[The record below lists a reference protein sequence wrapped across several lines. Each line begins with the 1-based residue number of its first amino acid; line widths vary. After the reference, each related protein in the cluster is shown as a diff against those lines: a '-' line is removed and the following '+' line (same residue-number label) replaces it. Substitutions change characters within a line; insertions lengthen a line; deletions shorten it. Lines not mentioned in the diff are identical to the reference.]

1 MIDNLNDVN
10 RVLLA
15 LETLE
20 AKKLRTPRHLLLR
33 YLAGEVIYGQNPPF
47 EPILE
52 FAKTVA
58 VVSERFNGMGLTD
71 LGRELLAQNA
81 VKTYELRPTQCALL
95 LRKCYLDGPFRSLTR
110 TLLGKFII
118 NPNNGRLTWSSID
131 SEPLGEAEWIGN
143 HLVQLGVV
151 ERTGPLLV
159 AAPTYNDVLIRFS
172 EEGADFT
179 EAQFRQ
185 VLRDKKL
192 VGNIAESF
200 VVQWERSRLKR
211 AGHTVEATC
220 VARISKLRV
229 NAGYDIN
236 SYDGPSPSL
245 AHDRFIEVKG
255 SGKTTVQF
263 VWTPSEMQKAL
274 ALGSRYWIY
283 FVGGIERRKRLVK
296 REPLMFRNP
305 RRTLTTGRGFTVEP
319 KGDMLILANK
329 CGRQLPQPAK
339 VAL

>member
-33 YLAGEVIYGQNPPF
+33 YLASEVIYGQNPPF

-52 FAKTVA
+52 FAKTLA
-58 VVSERFNGMGLTD
+58 VVSERLNALGLTD
-71 LGRELLAQNA
+71 LGRELLAQNGD
-81 VKTYELRPTQCALL
+81 KTYELRPTQCALL

-110 TLLGKFII
+110 AVVGKFVI
-118 NPNNGRLTWSSID
+118 NPTTRRLTWSSID

-143 HLVQLGVV
+143 HFVQLGVV
-151 ERTGPLLV
+151 ERDGPVLV
-159 AAPTYNDVLIRFS
+159 AAPTYNDVLVRFS
-172 EEGADFT
+172 EEADFT
-179 EAQFRQ
+179 EAQFRR
-185 VLRDKKL
+185 VLKDHKL

-200 VVQWERSRLKR
+200 VVQWEKSRLKR

-220 VARISKLRV
+220 VARISRVRV

-236 SYDGPSPSL
+236 SYDGASPL
-245 AHDRFIEVKG
+245 LTPDRFIEVKG
-255 SGKTTVQF
+255 SGKTTVRF
-263 VWTPSEMQKAL
+263 VWTPWEMQKAS

-283 FVGGIERRKRLVK
+283 FVGGIERRKRLVN
-296 REPLMFRNP
+296 REPVMIRNP
-305 RRTLTTGRGFTVEP
+305 RQTLTAGRGFKVEP
-319 KGDMLILANK
+319 KGEMLVLANK
-329 CGRQLPQPAK
+329 SGRQLTQPVK

>member
-20 AKKLRTPRHLLLR
+20 AKKLRTPRRLLLR
-33 YLAGEVIYGQNPPF
+33 YLEGDVVYGQNPPF

-52 FAKTVA
+52 FAKAVA
-58 VVSERFNGMGLTD
+58 IVSERFNGLGLTD
-71 LGRELLAQNA
+71 LGRALLAQNA
-81 VKTYELRPTQCALL
+81 VKTYELHPTQCALL
-95 LRKCYLDGPFRSLTR
+95 LRKCYLDGPFRYLTR
-110 TLLGKFII
+110 TLLGKFSV
-118 NPNNGRLTWSSID
+118 NPNDGRLTWSSID
-131 SEPLGEAEWIGN
+131 SEPLGDTEWIGN
-143 HLVQLGVV
+143 HFVQLGVAQRNGSV
-151 ERTGPLLV
+151 LV
-159 AAPTYNDVLIRFS
+159 AAPLYNDILIRFS

-179 EAQFRQ
+179 EAQFRR
-185 VLRDKKL
+185 VLKDKTL
-192 VGNIAESF
+192 LGNIAEAF
-200 VVQWERSRLKR
+200 VLQWEKSRLKR

-236 SYDGPSPSL
+236 SYDSGSPSL
-245 AHDRFIEVKG
+245 LHDRFIEVKG

-263 VWTPSEMQKAL
+263 VWTPNEMRKAS

-305 RRTLTTGRGFTVEP
+305 RRTLTTGRGFTVEA
-319 KGDMLILANK
+319 KGEMLILANK
-329 CGRQLPQPAK
+329 CGRPLAQPAK

>member
-1 MIDNLNDVN
+1 MIDNLNDLN

-52 FAKTVA
+52 FAKMVQ
-58 VVSERFNGMGLTD
+58 VISERSNGLGLTD
-71 LGRELLAQNA
+71 LGRELVAQNA
-81 VKTYELRPTQCALL
+81 AKTYELRPTQCVLL
-95 LRKCYLDGPFRSLTR
+95 LRKCYLDGQFRSLTR

-118 NPNNGRLTWSSID
+118 NPNSGRLTWSSID

-143 HLVQLGVV
+143 HFVQLGVV
-151 ERTGPLLV
+151 QRNSSVLV
-159 AAPTYNDVLIRFS
+159 AAPTYNDMLIRFA
-172 EEGADFT
+172 EEGPDFT
-179 EAQFRQ
+179 EAQFRE
-185 VLRDKKL
+185 VLREKKL

-200 VVQWERSRLKR
+200 VVQWEKGRLKR

-236 SYDGPSPSL
+236 SYDSASPSL

-263 VWTPSEMQKAL
+263 VWTPNEMQKAS

-319 KGDMLILANK
+319 KGEMLIMANK
-329 CGRQLPQPAK
+329 SGRQLPQPAK

>member
-33 YLAGEVIYGQNPPF
+33 YLAGEVVYGQNPPF
-47 EPILE
+47 EPILD
-52 FAKTVA
+52 FVKTVA
-58 VVSERFNGMGLTD
+58 VVSERLNGLGLTD

-81 VKTYELRPTQCALL
+81 DKTYELRPTQCALL
-95 LRKCYLDGPFRSLTR
+95 LRKCYLDGPFRSLTK
-110 TLLGKFII
+110 TLLGKFVI
-118 NPNNGRLTWSSID
+118 NPNDGRLTWSSID

-143 HLVQLGVV
+143 HFVQLGVV
-151 ERTGPLLV
+151 QRNGPVLV
-159 AAPTYNDVLIRFS
+159 AARTYNDVLIRFN
-172 EEGADFT
+172 EEADFT

-185 VLRDKKL
+185 VLKDHKL

-200 VVQWERSRLKR
+200 VAQWEKSRLKR

-236 SYDGPSPSL
+236 SYDGASPSL

-255 SGKTTVQF
+255 SGKTTVRF
-263 VWTPSEMQKAL
+263 VWTQGEMQKASV
-274 ALGSRYWIY
+274 LGSRYWIY

-296 REPLMFRNP
+296 REPVLIRNP
-305 RRTLTTGRGFTVEP
+305 RQTLTAGRGFTVEP
-319 KGDMLILANK
+319 KGEMLVLANK
-329 CGRQLPQPAK
+329 SGRQLTQPVK